1 MAGGTEK
8 AELKLCGVCGDKAF
22 GFNFGALTCESCK
35 AFFRRNAIK
44 NKEFRCLFKDDCEV
58 NTRTRRFCQKCR
70 LQKCFS
76 IGMKKECI
84 LSEAEKQEKRAKI
97 EENRQKRALNPRPP
111 GQHPDSYCSNS
122 NGAASK
128 VAIGSTPNTPLS
140 SVTEDED
147 SSPAKVARYA
157 EEVLSPGCKVSEQ
170 SASAG
175 PSKVLKGSGHPG
187 CSLVKMENAKPCV
200 SDSWSSDDLLES
212 SSSDSVQL
220 PSRKRSGEQ
229 CGSQLARD
237 RAIRSQ
243 FCRATYPG
251 PQEVLTEAEMNR
263 IQELAT
269 ANEVLKVPL
278 ACDPEPSLV
287 DVINM
292 TDHAIRRLIKMSK
305 RITAFKSLCQEDQ
318 VALLK
323 GGSTELMLLRSVMSY
338 DAERDCWKGPDPRL
352 MSIKLDILKE
362 ARGNVYEEHK
372 RFINAFRPEWR
383 IDENIMLLLSAITLF
398 TPERPNLV
406 HRDVVTF
413 EQDTYLYLLRRYL
426 DTIYTGC
433 ESRSVFLQLIRN
445 LEDMRTLNENQVSIL
460 VDLNPREVE
469 PLLIEIFDL
478 K

>member
-1 MAGGTEK
+1 MAGGVEK
-8 AELKLCGVCGDKAF
+8 AELKFCGVCGDKAF

-58 NTRTRRFCQKCR
+58 NTRTRRFCQRCR

-84 LSEAEKQEKRAKI
+84 LSESEKQEKRAKI
-97 EENRQKRALNPRPP
+97 EENRLKRAL
-111 GQHPDSYCSNS
+111 GS
-122 NGAASK
+122 NGAGIPTAQSP
-128 VAIGSTPNTPLS
+128 VW

-147 SSPAKVARYA
+147 SSPAKLARYA
-157 EEVLSPGCKVSEQ
+157 EEPGGRT
-170 SASAG
+170 APG
-175 PSKVLKGSGHPG
+175 PSKIPEP
-187 CSLVKMENAKPCV
+187 LVKVDNSRPCL

-220 PSRKRSGEQ
+220 PSRKRSGER
-229 CGSQLARD
+229 CDSHLARD

-243 FCRATYPG
+243 FCRASYPG
-251 PQEVLTEAEMNR
+251 PHEALAEPEMNR
-263 IQELAT
+263 ILELAT

-305 RITAFKSLCQEDQ
+305 RIAAFKSLCQEDQ

-372 RFINAFRPEWR
+372 KFINAFRPEWR

-426 DTIYTGC
+426 DTIYSGC

-460 VDLNPREVE
+460 VDLNPHEVE

>member
-1 MAGGTEK
+1 MHHVFAKINSSNCMAGGGERG
-8 AELKLCGVCGDKAF
+8 ELKFCGVCGDKAF

-44 NKEFRCLFKDDCEV
+44 DKEFRCLFKDDCEV
-58 NTRTRRFCQKCR
+58 NTRTRRFCQRCR
-70 LQKCFS
+70 LQKCFA

-84 LSEAEKQEKRAKI
+84 LSEAEKREKRAKI
-97 EENRQKRALNPRPP
+97 EENRLKRALHPRQRAQLSEDDDEGPI
-111 GQHPDSYCSNS
+111 
-122 NGAASK
+122 K
-128 VAIGSTPNTPLS
+128 VT
-140 SVTEDED
+140 
-147 SSPAKVARYA
+147 RY
-157 EEVLSPGCKVSEQ
+157 SSEQ
-170 SASAG
+170 ASNAG
-175 PSKVLKGSGHPG
+175 PSSDQPLKADQPDSC
-187 CSLVKMENAKPCV
+187 CS
-200 SDSWSSDDLLES
+200 DLES
-212 SSSDSVQL
+212 SSSDSSQL
-220 PSRKRSGEQ
+220 PWRRRDQ
-229 CGSQLARD
+229 CGSTQAVHD

-243 FCRATYPG
+243 FYRVPG
-251 PQEVLTEAEMNR
+251 SDVLTEAETHR

-269 ANEVLKVPL
+269 ANQVLKVPL

-305 RITAFKSLCQEDQ
+305 RIAAFKSLCQEDQ

-352 MSIKLDILKE
+352 MSIRVDILKE

-383 IDENIMLLLSAITLF
+383 LDENIMLLLSAITLF

-406 HRDVVTF
+406 HRDVVMF

-426 DTIYTGC
+426 DTRYSGC

-460 VDLNPREVE
+460 VDLNPHEVE

>member
-1 MAGGTEK
+1 MKAFQESVASSSCVWVDGQLVMAEEK
-8 AELKLCGVCGDKAF
+8 LEPKLCGVCSDKAF
-22 GFNFGALTCESCK
+22 GYNFGALTCESCK
-35 AFFRRNAIK
+35 AFFRRNALR
-44 NKEFRCLFKDDCEV
+44 NKEFRCLFKNDCEV
-58 NTRTRRFCQKCR
+58 NTRTRRFCQRCR
-70 LQKCFS
+70 LQKCFAL
-76 IGMKKECI
+76 GMKKECI
-84 LSEAEKQEKRAKI
+84 LTEAEKQEKRAKI
-97 EENRQKRALNPRPP
+97 EENRLKRAFRNED
-111 GQHPDSYCSNS
+111 GMPD
-122 NGAASK
+122 
-128 VAIGSTPNTPLS
+128 TPLS
-140 SVTEDED
+140 SITDEEDEPPPKIAHTAD
-147 SSPAKVARYA
+147 PQVK
-157 EEVLSPGCKVSEQ
+157 SE
-170 SASAG
+170 
-175 PSKVLKGSGHPG
+175 PEDH
-187 CSLVKMENAKPCV
+187 
-200 SDSWSSDDLLES
+200 LES
-212 SSSDSVQL
+212 RSLDALRVTC
-220 PSRKRSGEQ
+220 RKQWEN
-229 CGSQLARD
+229 GSQLVRE
-237 RAIRSQ
+237 RAVRSQ
-243 FCRATYPG
+243 FPHIEGRT
-251 PQEVLTEAEMNR
+251 LTELELTR

-269 ANEVLKVPL
+269 ANEVLKLPL
-278 ACDPEPSLV
+278 ACDPDPSLV

-305 RITAFKSLCQEDQ
+305 RIAAFKTLCQEDQ

-383 IDENIMLLLSAITLF
+383 VDENIMLLLSAITLF

-406 HRDVVTF
+406 HRDVVMF

-433 ESRSVFLQLIRN
+433 ESRSVFLHLMRN

>member
-1 MAGGTEK
+1 
-8 AELKLCGVCGDKAF
+8 
-22 GFNFGALTCESCK
+22 
-35 AFFRRNAIK
+35 
-44 NKEFRCLFKDDCEV
+44 
-58 NTRTRRFCQKCR
+58 
-70 LQKCFS
+70 
-76 IGMKKECI
+76 MKKECI

-97 EENRQKRALNPRPP
+97 EENRLKRALNPRPS
-111 GQHPDSYCSNS
+111 GQPLDTYNSNS
-122 NGAASK
+122 NGSTTTAKAG
-128 VAIGSTPNTPLS
+128 ICSTPNTPMS

-147 SSPAKVARYA
+147 EGGPPVKLARYTVDLGSISCREPQQNAGAGSSKALGWDTQPRCPPPVKA
-157 EEVLSPGCKVSEQ
+157 ESV
-170 SASAG
+170 
-175 PSKVLKGSGHPG
+175 
-187 CSLVKMENAKPCV
+187 KPCI
-200 SDSWSSDDLLES
+200 SDSWSSDDFLES
-212 SSSDSVQL
+212 SSSDSAQL
-220 PSRKRSGEQ
+220 PYRRRSRDQ
-229 CGSQLARD
+229 CGPTRD

-243 FCRATYPG
+243 FCRIAYPG
-251 PQEVLTEAEMNR
+251 PQEMLTEAEMNR

-269 ANEVLKVPL
+269 ANEVLKLPL

-305 RITAFKSLCQEDQ
+305 RIAAFKSLCQEDQ

-383 IDENIMLLLSAITLF
+383 LDENIMLLLSAITLF
-398 TPERPNLV
+398 TPERPNLA

-426 DTIYTGC
+426 DTLYTGC

>member
-1 MAGGTEK
+1 MAAGG

-44 NKEFRCLFKDDCEV
+44 DKEFRCLFKDDCEV
-58 NTRTRRFCQKCR
+58 NVRTRRFCQRCR
-70 LQKCFS
+70 LHKCFA

-84 LSEAEKQEKRAKI
+84 LSEAEKREKRAKI
-97 EENRQKRALNPRPP
+97 EENRLKRALPYCAAEEPVAAAKRRA
-111 GQHPDSYCSNS
+111 PDSCS
-122 NGAASK
+122 
-128 VAIGSTPNTPLS
+128 S
-140 SVTEDED
+140 S
-147 SSPAKVARYA
+147 
-157 EEVLSPGCKVSEQ
+157 
-170 SASAG
+170 
-175 PSKVLKGSGHPG
+175 
-187 CSLVKMENAKPCV
+187 
-200 SDSWSSDDLLES
+200 ES
-212 SSSDSVQL
+212 SSSTDCSPPAV
-220 PSRKRSGEQ
+220 G
-229 CGSQLARD
+229 C
-237 RAIRSQ
+237 AIRSQ
-243 FCRATYPG
+243 FYPPG
-251 PQEVLTEAEMNR
+251 LPSEALTEAEALR
-263 IQELAT
+263 LQELAT
-269 ANEVLKVPL
+269 ANQVLKVPL

-305 RITAFKSLCQEDQ
+305 RIAAFKSLCQEDQ
-318 VALLK
+318 LALLK

-352 MSIKLDILKE
+352 MSIRLDILKE

-383 IDENIMLLLSAITLF
+383 LDENIMLLLSAITLF

-406 HRDVVTF
+406 HRDVVTL

-426 DTIYTGC
+426 DTLYSGC

-445 LEDMRTLNENQVSIL
+445 LKDMRTLNENQVSIL
-460 VDLNPREVE
+460 VDLNPHEVE

>member
-1 MAGGTEK
+1 MAGG

-44 NKEFRCLFKDDCEV
+44 DKEFRCLFKDDCEV
-58 NTRTRRFCQKCR
+58 NVRTRRFCQRCR
-70 LQKCFS
+70 LHKCFA

-84 LSEAEKQEKRAKI
+84 LSEAEKREKRAKI
-97 EENRQKRALNPRPP
+97 EENRLKRALPYVELPAAKRAR
-111 GQHPDSYCSNS
+111 CS
-122 NGAASK
+122 
-128 VAIGSTPNTPLS
+128 
-140 SVTEDED
+140 ED
-147 SSPAKVARYA
+147 
-157 EEVLSPGCKVSEQ
+157 
-170 SASAG
+170 AG
-175 PSKVLKGSGHPG
+175 PSERPDS
-187 CSLVKMENAKPCV
+187 CS
-200 SDSWSSDDLLES
+200 SES
-212 SSSDSVQL
+212 SSSVDSG
-220 PSRKRSGEQ
+220 RGGEP
-229 CGSQLARD
+229 CGAVHE

-243 FCRATYPG
+243 FYPVL
-251 PQEVLTEAEMNR
+251 PSEALTEAEVHR

-269 ANEVLKVPL
+269 ANQVLKVPL

-305 RITAFKSLCQEDQ
+305 RIAAFKSLCQEDQ

-352 MSIKLDILKE
+352 MSIRLDILKE

-383 IDENIMLLLSAITLF
+383 LDENIMLLLSAITLF

-426 DTIYTGC
+426 DTLYTGC

-460 VDLNPREVE
+460 VDLNPHEVE

>member
-1 MAGGTEK
+1 MAGGAEK
-8 AELKLCGVCGDKAF
+8 AELKFCGVCGDKAF
-22 GFNFGALTCESCK
+22 GYNFGALTCESCK

-58 NTRTRRFCQKCR
+58 NTRTRRFCQRCR

-97 EENRQKRALNPRPP
+97 EENRLKRALNPRPP
-111 GQHPDSYCSNS
+111 GQRPDSYCSNS
-122 NGAASK
+122 NGITAKAA
-128 VAIGSTPNTPLS
+128 VGSTPNTPLS

-157 EEVLSPGCKVSEQ
+157 EEAVSPGSEASGQ
-170 SASAG
+170 DASAG
-175 PSKVLKGSGHPG
+175 PSKVPAGSRHSG
-187 CSLVKMENAKPCV
+187 CPLVKLESARPCT

-212 SSSDSVQL
+212 SSSDS
-220 PSRKRSGEQ
+220 
-229 CGSQLARD
+229 
-237 RAIRSQ
+237 
-243 FCRATYPG
+243 
-251 PQEVLTEAEMNR
+251 
-263 IQELAT
+263 
-269 ANEVLKVPL
+269 
-278 ACDPEPSLV
+278 PSLV

>member
-1 MAGGTEK
+1 MAGG

-44 NKEFRCLFKDDCEV
+44 DKEFRCLFKDDCEV
-58 NTRTRRFCQKCR
+58 NVRTRRFCQRCR
-70 LQKCFS
+70 LHKCFA

-84 LSEAEKQEKRAKI
+84 LSEAEKREKRAKI
-97 EENRQKRALNPRPP
+97 EENRLKRALPYTEEEEPAAAKRARPP
-111 GQHPDSYCSNS
+111 ALAAAGGGPSERPDSCSSESSNS
-122 NGAASK
+122 
-128 VAIGSTPNTPLS
+128 V
-140 SVTEDED
+140 D
-147 SSPAKVARYA
+147 SS
-157 EEVLSPGCKVSEQ
+157 C
-170 SASAG
+170 
-175 PSKVLKGSGHPG
+175 
-187 CSLVKMENAKPCV
+187 
-200 SDSWSSDDLLES
+200 
-212 SSSDSVQL
+212 
-220 PSRKRSGEQ
+220 
-229 CGSQLARD
+229 CGGGVVHE

-243 FCRATYPG
+243 FYPSSG
-251 PQEVLTEAEMNR
+251 PPSEALTEAEAHR

-269 ANEVLKVPL
+269 ANQVLKVPL

-305 RITAFKSLCQEDQ
+305 RIAAFKSLCQEDQ
-318 VALLK
+318 LALLK

-352 MSIKLDILKE
+352 MSIRLDILKE

-383 IDENIMLLLSAITLF
+383 LDENIMLLLSAITLF

-413 EQDTYLYLLRRYL
+413 EQDTYLHLLRRYL
-426 DTIYTGC
+426 DTRYTGC
-433 ESRSVFLQLIRN
+433 EGRSVFLQLIRN

>member
-1 MAGGTEK
+1 MAAGG

-44 NKEFRCLFKDDCEV
+44 DKEFRCLFKDDCEV
-58 NTRTRRFCQKCR
+58 NVRTRRFCQRCR
-70 LQKCFS
+70 LHKCFA

-84 LSEAEKQEKRAKI
+84 LSEAEKREKRAKI
-97 EENRQKRALNPRPP
+97 EENRLKRALPYCAAEEPVAAAKRRA
-111 GQHPDSYCSNS
+111 PDSCS
-122 NGAASK
+122 
-128 VAIGSTPNTPLS
+128 S
-140 SVTEDED
+140 S
-147 SSPAKVARYA
+147 
-157 EEVLSPGCKVSEQ
+157 
-170 SASAG
+170 
-175 PSKVLKGSGHPG
+175 
-187 CSLVKMENAKPCV
+187 
-200 SDSWSSDDLLES
+200 ES
-212 SSSDSVQL
+212 SSSTDCSPPAV
-220 PSRKRSGEQ
+220 G
-229 CGSQLARD
+229 C
-237 RAIRSQ
+237 AIRSQ
-243 FCRATYPG
+243 FYPPG
-251 PQEVLTEAEMNR
+251 LPSEALTEAEALR
-263 IQELAT
+263 LQELAT
-269 ANEVLKVPL
+269 ANQVLKVPL

-305 RITAFKSLCQEDQ
+305 RIAAFKSLCQEDQ
-318 VALLK
+318 LALLK

-352 MSIKLDILKE
+352 MSIRLDILKE

-383 IDENIMLLLSAITLF
+383 LDENIMLLLSAITLF

-406 HRDVVTF
+406 HRDVVTL

-426 DTIYTGC
+426 DTLYSGC

-460 VDLNPREVE
+460 VDLNPHEVE

>member
-1 MAGGTEK
+1 MAGGGERS
-8 AELKLCGVCGDKAF
+8 ELKFCGVCGDKAF

-44 NKEFRCLFKDDCEV
+44 DKEFRCLFKDDCEV
-58 NTRTRRFCQKCR
+58 NTRTRRFCQRCR
-70 LQKCFS
+70 LQKCFA

-84 LSEAEKQEKRAKI
+84 LSEAEKRKKRAKI
-97 EENRQKRALNPRPP
+97 EENRLKRALHPRP
-111 GQHPDSYCSNS
+111 
-122 NGAASK
+122 
-128 VAIGSTPNTPLS
+128 STQLS
-140 SVTEDED
+140 EGDDDDEI
-147 SSPAKVARYA
+147 PAKVTRYA
-157 EEVLSPGCKVSEQ
+157 SELSSPSPSEQ
-170 SASAG
+170 TAG
-175 PSKVLKGSGHPG
+175 PSGS
-187 CSLVKMENAKPCV
+187 KA
-200 SDSWSSDDLLES
+200 DSCSSDLES
-212 SSSDSVQL
+212 SSSDSSQL
-220 PSRKRSGEQ
+220 PWRRWPQ
-229 CGSQLARD
+229 CGSSQAVHD

-243 FCRATYPG
+243 FYRVPG
-251 PQEVLTEAEMNR
+251 TSEVLTDAEMHR

-269 ANEVLKVPL
+269 ANQVLKVPL

-305 RITAFKSLCQEDQ
+305 RIAAFKSLCQEDQ

-352 MSIKLDILKE
+352 MSIRVDILKE

-383 IDENIMLLLSAITLF
+383 LDENIMLLLSAITLF

-406 HRDVVTF
+406 HRDVVMF

-426 DTIYTGC
+426 DTRYSGC
-433 ESRSVFLQLIRN
+433 DSRSVFLQLIRN

-460 VDLNPREVE
+460 VDLNPHEVE

>member
-1 MAGGTEK
+1 MCKAHEIGFDCKAGRMAAGG

-44 NKEFRCLFKDDCEV
+44 DKEFRCLFKDDCEV
-58 NTRTRRFCQKCR
+58 NVRTRRFCQRCR
-70 LQKCFS
+70 LHKCFA

-84 LSEAEKQEKRAKI
+84 LSEAEKREKRAKI
-97 EENRQKRALNPRPP
+97 EENRLKRALPYCAAEEPVAAAKRRA
-111 GQHPDSYCSNS
+111 PDSCS
-122 NGAASK
+122 
-128 VAIGSTPNTPLS
+128 S
-140 SVTEDED
+140 S
-147 SSPAKVARYA
+147 
-157 EEVLSPGCKVSEQ
+157 
-170 SASAG
+170 
-175 PSKVLKGSGHPG
+175 
-187 CSLVKMENAKPCV
+187 
-200 SDSWSSDDLLES
+200 ES
-212 SSSDSVQL
+212 SSSTDCSPPAV
-220 PSRKRSGEQ
+220 G
-229 CGSQLARD
+229 C
-237 RAIRSQ
+237 AIRSQ
-243 FCRATYPG
+243 FYPPG
-251 PQEVLTEAEMNR
+251 LPSEALTEAEALR
-263 IQELAT
+263 LQELAT
-269 ANEVLKVPL
+269 ANQVLKVPL

-305 RITAFKSLCQEDQ
+305 RIAAFKSLCQEDQ
-318 VALLK
+318 LALLK

-352 MSIKLDILKE
+352 MSIRLDILKE

-383 IDENIMLLLSAITLF
+383 LDENIMLLLSAITLF

-406 HRDVVTF
+406 HRDVVTL

-426 DTIYTGC
+426 DTLYSGC

-460 VDLNPREVE
+460 VDLNPHEVE